1 MNSEII
7 DPWTVYW
14 ITRLDG
20 INAVAVVL
28 FSLLLLISLVSIAV
42 CLAEDDSPARRV
54 AFVVVPLTL
63 LCAAVAVF
71 VPTTKEACAIYM
83 IPKIANNEDVQ
94 GVAAEVRDLARD
106 WIKDL
111 GPKEGK

>member
-20 INAVAVVL
+20 INAVACIGMVL
-28 FSLLLLISLVSIAV
+28 LGFASAASIIAWLVAGIREMGRA
-42 CLAEDDSPARRV
+42 
-54 AFVVVPLTL
+54 AFVCVPLFL
-63 LCAAVAVF
+63 MCLFVAVF

-83 IPKIANNEDVQ
+83 IPKIANNEDVH
-94 GVAAEVRDLARD
+94 GVAVEVRDLARE
-106 WIKDL
+106 WIKAL
-111 GPKEGK
+111 GPKEEK

>member
-1 MNSEII
+1 MNAEII
-7 DPWTVYW
+7 DSWTVYW

-20 INAVAVVL
+20 INAVAVLGIIFLSVTSTVL
-28 FSLLLLISLVSIAV
+28 TMLWIGEGDRSARLGTLVSVPLLLL
-42 CLAEDDSPARRV
+42 C
-54 AFVVVPLTL
+54 T
-63 LCAAVAVF
+63 AVAVF

-94 GVAAEVRDLARD
+94 GVAVEVRDLARE
-106 WIKDL
+106 WIKAL